1 MKALRLTDQKDI
13 SPLFV
18 ILYVIT
24 FLLILSFLLFL
35 LNAHNFYYLVI
46 FYFIFHQ
53 LSWFIFLVNDLTV
66 VSWDIIVYVV
76 INLIFTYFIVA
87 IQLIFYFF
95 LRRTTVITVIAK
107 DRSWLHRVVLS
118 FFYLLVFF
126 VFFHQYAFFKLL

>member
-1 MKALRLTDQKDI
+1 MNIMPLNFYFQKHLH
-13 SPLFV
+13 STHFHCCMQNLK
-18 ILYVIT
+18 Y
-24 FLLILSFLLFL
+24 SFLFL
-35 LNAHNFYYLVI
+35 LNAHNFYHLVI

-66 VSWDIIVYVV
+66 VSWDIIVY
-76 INLIFTYFIVA
+76 IIIYLIFTYFIVA
-87 IQLIFYFF
+87 IQFIFYFF
-95 LRRTTVITVIAK
+95 LRRAAVITVIAK